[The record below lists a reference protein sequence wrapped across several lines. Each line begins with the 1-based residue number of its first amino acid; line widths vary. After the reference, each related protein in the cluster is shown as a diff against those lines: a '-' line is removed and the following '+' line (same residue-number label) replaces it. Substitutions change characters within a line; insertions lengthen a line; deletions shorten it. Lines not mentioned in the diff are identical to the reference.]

1 MLIPIGIHM
10 RLCSSNQYCN
20 RVGNCSVQCMNWTRN
35 PATTVCICMYAW
47 YVCLVCMPG
56 MYAWYICL
64 VYMYAWF
71 VCLVCMPG
79 MYAWYVCLVYTPGT
93 GAEITSVCGSLA
105 SLWSALNSL
114 IATNC
119 VNNRSYFAGGE
130 NVYPV
135 GLHN

>member
-1 MLIPIGIHM
+1 MHM
-10 RLCSSNQYCN
+10 Y
-20 RVGNCSVQCMNWTRN
+20 
-35 PATTVCICMYAW
+35 VCLVCTPDMYAWYVLLICMPGLYAW

-56 MYAWYICL
+56 LYAWYVLLICMPGL
-64 VYMYAWF
+64 YAWF
-71 VCLVCMPG
+71 
-79 MYAWYVCLVYTPGT
+79 VCLVYTPGT